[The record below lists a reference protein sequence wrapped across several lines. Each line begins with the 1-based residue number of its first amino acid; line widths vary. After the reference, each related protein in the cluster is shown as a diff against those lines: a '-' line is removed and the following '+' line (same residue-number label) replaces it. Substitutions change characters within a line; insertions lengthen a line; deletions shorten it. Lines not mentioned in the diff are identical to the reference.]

1 MMDGSLK
8 NTMGGSVKNTRRGW
22 LKQAAA
28 ITAFPAIVPPS
39 VFGQSAPSNRVQV
52 AQIGCGRIARSSE
65 FPGVL
70 AHHALAR
77 FVAVA
82 DLDSVRADDA
92 KRTLEE
98 QYAKRLG
105 SNGYGGIR
113 TYTDYR
119 EMLEDKTIDA
129 VCISTPDHW
138 HAQPAMEAAIAGKD
152 IYLQKPASLTIEEGR
167 HMADVLKKTGR
178 ILQLGSQQRSAAN
191 WRLAC
196 ELVRNGRI
204 GKLKEIY
211 VGLPYDPAGG
221 NPNPMPKPATLDYDF
236 WLGSTPAVPYTED
249 RVHPQTQ
256 VLGKRYDRPGWLRCW
271 QFGAG
276 MITGWGAHHLDIAHW
291 AMDVEYGGP
300 LSAVAL
306 AEFPP
311 PGSGLWDVHGSY
323 HVRMRYP
330 DNVTVYVGDYYPTGV
345 KFVGEEGWIWVT
357 RGKYKAGDPP
367 AGERIDALDAHD
379 PRILREGTKPSE
391 LHLHASPRE
400 DHHLDW
406 LESVRTRRPPATNAE
421 IGHRSCSA
429 CLVAHIAM
437 QVKGELRWDA
447 RSERFTNSDEA
458 NGHLGR
464 EQRAPYGTKAVIE
477 RSGWSARA

>member
-1 MMDGSLK
+1 MKEDSK
-8 NTMGGSVKNTRRGW
+8 SSRRDW
-22 LKQAAA
+22 LKSAGAVA
-28 ITAFPAIVPPS
+28 AFPAIVPS
-39 VFGQSAPSNRVQV
+39 TVFGQSAPGNRIQV

-70 AHHALAR
+70 AHHDLAR

-82 DLDSVRADDA
+82 DLDAVRVEDA

-105 SNGYGGIR
+105 TDTYSGIK
-113 TYTDYR
+113 TYADYR
-119 EMLEDKTIDA
+119 EILADKSIDA

-138 HAQPAMEAAIAGKD
+138 HAQPAMEAALAGKD

-178 ILQLGSQQRSAAN
+178 ILQVGSQQRSALN

-221 NPNPMPKPATLDYDF
+221 NPAPMPKPETLNYDF
-236 WLGSTPAVPYTED
+236 WLGSTPEVAYTED
-249 RVHPQTQ
+249 RVHPQTDDS
-256 VLGKRYDRPGWLRCW
+256 KRRYDRPGWLRCQ

-291 AMDVEYGGP
+291 AMDQEYGGP
-300 LSAVAL
+300 ISATAL
-306 AEFPP
+306 ATFPA
-311 PGSGLWDVHGSY
+311 PGSGLWDVHGNY
-323 HVRMRYP
+323 HVRLNYP
-330 DNVTVYVGDYYPTGV
+330 NDISVYVGDFYPTGV
-345 KFVGEEGWIWVT
+345 KFLGEEGWIWVT
-357 RGKYKAGDPP
+357 RGKYKAGEP
-367 AGERIDALDAHD
+367 APGSRSAALDAHD
-379 PRILREGTKPSE
+379 PRILRSGTKRNE
-391 LHLHASPRE
+391 IHLHASPQE

-406 LESVRTRRPPATNAE
+406 LTSVRTRKPPATNAE

-437 QVKGELRWDA
+437 QVPGELQWDA
-447 RSERFTNSDEA
+447 AAERFTNSEEA
-458 NGHLGR
+458 NSHLRR
-464 EQRAPYGTKAVIE
+464 EQRAPYGTKAVLKKA
-477 RSGWSARA
+477 GMDASA

>member
-1 MMDGSLK
+1 MKDNLTS
-8 NTMGGSVKNTRRGW
+8 SRRGW
-22 LKQAAA
+22 LKSVGA
-28 ITAFPAIVPPS
+28 ITAFPAIVPSS
-39 VFGQSAPSNRVQV
+39 VFGQSAPSNHIQV

-70 AHHALAR
+70 AHHGLAR

-82 DLDSVRADDA
+82 DLDSTRLADA

-105 SNGYGGIR
+105 TASYSGIK
-113 TYTDYR
+113 TYADYR
-119 EMLEDKTIDA
+119 EILADKSVDA

-138 HAQPAMEAAIAGKD
+138 HAQPAMEAALAGKD

-178 ILQLGSQQRSAAN
+178 ILQLGSQQRSELQ

-221 NPNPMPKPATLDYDF
+221 NPAPMPKPEALDYDY
-236 WLGSTPAVPYTED
+236 WLGSTPEAAYTED
-249 RVHPQTQ
+249 RVHPQTGD
-256 VLGKRYDRPGWLRCW
+256 GKRRYDRPGWLRCQ

-291 AMDVEYGGP
+291 AMDQEYAGP
-300 LSAVAL
+300 TSVA
-306 AEFPP
+306 AFATFPA
-311 PGSGLWDVHGSY
+311 PGSGLWNVHGNY

-330 DNVTVYVGDYYPTGV
+330 NNVSVYVGDLYPTGV
-345 KFVGEEGWIWVT
+345 KFLGEEGWIWVT
-357 RGKYKAGDPP
+357 RGNYKAGEP
-367 AGERIDALDAHD
+367 AVGARMEAFDAHD

-391 LHLHASPRE
+391 LRLHASPQE

-406 LESVRTRRPPATNAE
+406 LTSVRTRKPPATNAE

-437 QVKGELRWDA
+437 QVSGELQWDVNT
-447 RSERFTNSDEA
+447 ERFTNSDEA
-458 NGHLGR
+458 NTHLR
-464 EQRAPYGTKAVIE
+464 RDQRAPYGTRAVLKSAGM
-477 RSGWSARA
+477 SGSA

>member
-1 MMDGSLK
+1 MTADLK
-8 NTMGGSVKNTRRGW
+8 SSRRGW
-22 LKQAAA
+22 LKSASA
-28 ITAFPAIVPPS
+28 IAAFPAIVPS
-39 VFGQSAPSNRVQV
+39 TVFGQSAPSNRIQV

-70 AHHALAR
+70 AHHELAR

-82 DLDSVRADDA
+82 DLDAVRVEDA

-105 SNGYGGIR
+105 TSTYSGIK
-113 TYTDYR
+113 THADYR
-119 EMLEDKTIDA
+119 EILADKSIDA

-138 HAQPAMEAAIAGKD
+138 HAQPAMEAALAGKD
-152 IYLQKPASLTIEEGR
+152 VYLQKPASLTIEEGR

-178 ILQLGSQQRSAAN
+178 ILQLGSQQRSALN

-221 NPNPMPKPATLDYDF
+221 NPAPMPKPASLDYDF
-236 WLGSTPAVPYTED
+236 WLGSTPEVAYTED
-249 RVHPQTQ
+249 RVHPQTDDS
-256 VLGKRYDRPGWLRCW
+256 KRRYDRPGWLRCQ

-291 AMDVEYGGP
+291 AMDQEYGGP
-300 LSAVAL
+300 ISATAL
-306 AEFPP
+306 ATFPA
-311 PGSGLWDVHGSY
+311 PGSGLWDVHGNY
-323 HVRMRYP
+323 HVRLTYP
-330 DNVTVYVGDYYPTGV
+330 NDVSVYVGDFYPTGV
-345 KFVGEEGWIWVT
+345 KFLGEEGWIWVT
-357 RGKYKAGDPP
+357 RGKYKAGEP
-367 AGERIDALDAHD
+367 APGTRSAALDAHD
-379 PRILREGTKPSE
+379 PRILRRGTKRNE
-391 LHLHASPRE
+391 IHLHASPQE

-406 LESVRTRRPPATNAE
+406 LTSVRTRKPPATNAE

-437 QVKGELRWDA
+437 QVPGELRWDA
-447 RSERFTNSDEA
+447 AAERFTNSEEA
-458 NGHLGR
+458 NGHLRR
-464 EQRAPYGTKAVIE
+464 EQRSPYGTKEVLKKA
-477 RSGWSARA
+477 GMDASA